1 MASISIKATSRKNP
15 ARNHN
20 LGWRAWAATATSTPI
35 SEAMHYLNFHLN
47 ADNRLNPYTVDG
59 SNEAS
64 PDRGA
69 GLVFTYRY

>member
-1 MASISIKATSRKNP
+1 M
-15 ARNHN
+15 
-20 LGWRAWAATATSTPI
+20 LAWAVTATSTPI
-35 SEAMHYLNFHLN
+35 GEAMHYLNFHLN

-59 SNEAS
+59 FNEAS